1 MTEQAFRYILTKH
14 YPGIKFHGDKDNDDV
29 WVIPIGNWGVDRVLF
44 SKSEKHARMWRTH
57 DCDYHFSKNTLE
69 FERWVE
75 AQSEKG
81 NLFETEN

>member
-1 MTEQAFRYILTKH
+1 MTEKAFRYILTKH
-14 YPGIKFHGDKDNDDV
+14 YPNIKFHEETNCDDI

-57 DCDYHFSKNTLE
+57 SCDYHFSKNTIE

-75 AQSEKG
+75 EQAEKG
-81 NLFETEN
+81 NKFEQN